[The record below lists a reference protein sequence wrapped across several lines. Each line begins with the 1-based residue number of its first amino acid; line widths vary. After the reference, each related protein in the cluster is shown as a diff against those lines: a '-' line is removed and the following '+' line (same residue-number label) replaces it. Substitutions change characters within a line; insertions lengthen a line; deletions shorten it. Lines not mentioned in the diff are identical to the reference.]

1 MCNQNIT
8 FRELPPVP
16 VSNEFQKDGSESGF
30 NYTYLIIFAA
40 VGVALVLLAMILF
53 KMNKNHNEKMKR
65 LPFNAGD
72 NELDGLFAR
81 PIGDS
86 TLRNE
91 FNNGQDFSCEVTSG
105 SGSGNISP
113 IFFDILTTIFFLF
126 VRNFFRILKWTFIKS
141 SFFEKT
147 TKL

>member
-81 PIGDS
+81 PVGDS

-113 IFFDILTTIFFLF
+113 IFFDILTTIFFY
-126 VRNFFRILKWTFIKS
+126 S
-141 SFFEKT
+141 SEISFEFWNGP
-147 TKL
+147 L

>member
-1 MCNQNIT
+1 
-8 FRELPPVP
+8 
-16 VSNEFQKDGSESGF
+16 
-30 NYTYLIIFAA
+30 
-40 VGVALVLLAMILF
+40 
-53 KMNKNHNEKMKR
+53 MKR

-81 PIGDS
+81 PVGDS

-113 IFFDILTTIFFLF
+113 VRFSREILTASSSRSLNNHFFIRQTFLSNFEMDLYKVQLF
-126 VRNFFRILKWTFIKS
+126 
-141 SFFEKT
+141 
-147 TKL
+147 

>member
-1 MCNQNIT
+1 MPLNKLPCYSEEMCNQNIT

-81 PIGDS
+81 PVGDS

-113 IFFDILTTIFFLF
+113 VQFSREFFFFFD
-126 VRNFFRILKWTFIKS
+126 
-141 SFFEKT
+141 
-147 TKL
+147 

>member
-1 MCNQNIT
+1 
-8 FRELPPVP
+8 
-16 VSNEFQKDGSESGF
+16 
-30 NYTYLIIFAA
+30 
-40 VGVALVLLAMILF
+40 
-53 KMNKNHNEKMKR
+53 MKR

-81 PIGDS
+81 PVGDS

-113 IFFDILTTIFFLF
+113 VRFSREIFIFLTVSWSRTVLTTIFFSFVGLF
-126 VRNFFRILKWTFIKS
+126 FLILKWTFILLDFF
-141 SFFEKT
+141 SFRFRFSQRQINY
-147 TKL
+147 LGD